1 MLAQERATDMKK
13 PPPNQRSLPI
23 VIAGQVDHGKS
34 TLIGRLL
41 HDTGS
46 LPDGK
51 VAALEEASRRRGMPF
66 EWSFVMDA
74 LKAERDQGITI
85 DTARIRFKSER
96 RDYVIIDA
104 PGHAE
109 FLRNMLTGAAAA
121 EAAIL
126 VVDVIEGMSEQ
137 TRRHAF
143 LLKLLGLRELIVVVN
158 KMDRC
163 AYDRATFDALA
174 VVVRA
179 YLAELGL
186 EPAAVIPIS
195 ARDGDGIVRRTAP
208 LAWYAG
214 PTMLEA
220 LDGLEGLPGAADRP
234 LRFPVQDVYKFDD
247 RRIIVG
253 RIDAGRLRVGDRL
266 CFSPGER
273 VARIASI
280 EGWNAPPTVTA
291 AAGQSIGLTLDEEIF
306 VERGQVASAE
316 GIAPPIARRLKLR
329 LFHFGRQPLAA
340 EDEVKLQV
348 GMAERVATIE
358 SIERVIDVND
368 LTGRS
373 ATAIGRNDVAD
384 LVVVCRTPVAVDEGA
399 DGGALGRC
407 ILRRGHDI
415 VASALIEA
423 ALDARQPAA
432 ARRHVTPV
440 RSAVT
445 SGERAAAWGHP
456 GAVLWLTGLS
466 GAGKS
471 TLAQALEKELFHRG
485 WRTML
490 LDADTLRHTLNADL
504 GFSEA
509 ERAENVRRIG
519 AVAQLV
525 AESGMIAIVAC
536 IAPRRVYRE
545 RLRGELGSLYHEV
558 YVKAALS
565 VCERRD
571 VKGLYAKAKRGEI
584 ASFTGLSD
592 PYEVPAAPELEV
604 STDMLTPRECL
615 DHLLDYVERT
625 LRPRDV
631 RQLAS

>member
-1 MLAQERATDMKK
+1 MREAKAQRT
-13 PPPNQRSLPI
+13 LPI
-23 VIAGQVDHGKS
+23 VIVGQVDHGKS

-46 LPDGK
+46 LPEGK

-85 DTARIRFKSER
+85 DTTRIRFKSGQ

-104 PGHAE
+104 PGHSE
-109 FLRNMLTGAAAA
+109 FLKNMLTGAAAA

-126 VVDVIEGMSEQ
+126 VVDIMEGMSEQ
-137 TRRHAF
+137 ARRHAF
-143 LLKLLGLRELIVVVN
+143 LLKLLGLREVIVVVN

-163 AYDRATFDALA
+163 GHDRAAFDA
-174 VVVRA
+174 RA
-179 YLAELGL
+179 AEIRGYLAGLGL

-195 ARDGDGIVRRTAP
+195 ARDGDCMARRSEP
-208 LAWYAG
+208 LAWYTG

-220 LDGLEGLPGAADRP
+220 LDAIAGLPGAADQP

-247 RRIIVG
+247 RRLIVG
-253 RIDAGRLRVGDRL
+253 RIEAGRLRVGDRL

-273 VARIASI
+273 AARIASI

-291 AAGQSIGLTLDEEIF
+291 VAGQSIGLTLDEEIF
-306 VERGQVASAE
+306 VERGQVASTE
-316 GIAPPIARRLKLR
+316 GSPPPVARRLRLR
-329 LFHFGRQPLAA
+329 LFHFGRQPLAL

-348 GMAERVATIE
+348 GFAERVATVE
-358 SIERVIDVND
+358 TIERVIDVND
-368 LTGRS
+368 LTGRP
-373 ATAIGRNDVAD
+373 AAAIARNDIAD
-384 LVVVCRTPVAVDEGA
+384 VVLVCRTAIAVDEAA
-399 DGGALGRC
+399 DGGHLGRG
-407 ILRRGHDI
+407 ILRRGYDI
-415 VASALIEA
+415 IASVVVEA
-423 ALDARQPAA
+423 ALDARQQPA

-445 SGERAAAWGHP
+445 QRERLEAWGHP
-456 GAVLWLTGLS
+456 GGVLWLTGLS

-471 TLAQALEKELFHRG
+471 TLARAAEKELFHRG
-485 WRTML
+485 WRAVL
-490 LDADTLRHTLNADL
+490 LDADTLRHTLSTDL

-519 AVAQLV
+519 AVAQLL

-536 IAPRRVYRE
+536 IAPRALYRE
-545 RLRGELGSLYHEV
+545 RLRGELGSRYHEI
-558 YVKAALS
+558 YVKAPLS
-565 VCERRD
+565 VCEQRD

-584 ASFTGLSD
+584 TSFTGLSD
-592 PYEVPAAPELEV
+592 PYEPPAAPDLEV
-604 STDMLTPRECL
+604 STDVLNPQQCVAQ
-615 DHLLDYVERT
+615 LLDYVDRRF
-625 LRPRDV
+625 RPDDV

>member
-1 MLAQERATDMKK
+1 VTK
-13 PPPNQRSLPI
+13 PSRTGRDLPI
-23 VIAGQVDHGKS
+23 VIVGQVDHGKS

-51 VAALEEASRRRGMPF
+51 VAAIEEASRRRGMPF

-74 LKAERDQGITI
+74 FKAERDQGITI
-85 DTARIRFKSER
+85 DTTQIRFRSDR
-96 RDYVIIDA
+96 RRYIIIDA

-126 VVDVIEGMSEQ
+126 VVDVVEGMSEQ

-143 LLKLLGLRELIVVVN
+143 LLKLLGLREVVVVVN

-163 AYDRATFDALA
+163 GYDRTAFNGLA
-174 VVVRA
+174 AIVSA

-186 EPAAVIPIS
+186 APAAIIPIS
-195 ARDGDGIVRRTAP
+195 ARDGDGIARRSAP
-208 LAWYAG
+208 LGWYAG
-214 PTMLEA
+214 PTMIEA
-220 LDGLEGLPGAADRP
+220 LDALEGFPSAADRP
-234 LRFPVQDVYKFDD
+234 LRFPVQDIYKFDD

-273 VARIASI
+273 TARIASI

-316 GIAPPIARRLKLR
+316 GAAPPIARRLKLR
-329 LFHFGRQPLAA
+329 IFHFGSQPLAV
-340 EDEVKLQV
+340 EDEVKVQIGL
-348 GMAERVATIE
+348 AERVATVE
-358 SIERVIDVND
+358 AIERVVDVND
-368 LTGRS
+368 LTGRP
-373 ATAIGRNDVAD
+373 AAAVRRNEVAD
-384 LVVVCRTPVAVDEGA
+384 LVVLCRTPLAVDEGA
-399 DGGALGRC
+399 DAGHLGRGV
-407 ILRRGHDI
+407 LRRGHDI
-415 VASALIEA
+415 VASVLVEA

-432 ARRHVTPV
+432 SRRPMTPV
-440 RSAVT
+440 RSSVSA
-445 SGERAAAWGHP
+445 GERAAAWGHP
-456 GAVLWLTGLS
+456 GAVLWLTGFS

-471 TLAQALEKELFHRG
+471 TLAQALEKELFHAG

-525 AESGMIAIVAC
+525 AESGVVAIVAC
-536 IAPRRVYRE
+536 IAPRRIYRD
-545 RLRGELGSLYHEV
+545 RLRSELGARYHEIH
-558 YVKAALS
+558 VKAALA

-571 VKGLYAKAKRGEI
+571 VDGLHAKAKRGAI
-584 ASFTGLSD
+584 AAFTGLSD
-592 PYEVPAAPELEV
+592 PYEAPAAPDLEV
-604 STDMLTPRECL
+604 STDVLTPRECV
-615 DHLLDYVERT
+615 DQLLDYVERT
-625 LRPRDV
+625 LRPADT